1 MKREMLISRLCAAVV
16 AFLLGFG
23 STACMVTGLNLPADL
38 WLLALGCGAGAL
50 IAVACYSLRRSSII
64 LGGISAAYCLLCA
77 FSFRFQAQLQA
88 LGFSAFRYYH
98 RAYGV
103 PIPEWFN
110 GQTADSQLLP
120 LLLIAGLVM
129 TVAAWTVTR
138 RKRAFLAVIAALLP
152 LASCLVVTDTVP
164 DTLPIFLLMVGL
176 VLLMMSQSTRRQ
188 SEVQGNRLTAILA
201 LPVCAAVLGLFLL
214 IPQGDYSA
222 PEQINSM
229 QEILD
234 WFSQQIPVVDQT
246 TQGEL
251 VISIGG
257 NAKQEVNLT
266 RVGRRIERNTPVM
279 EVTTEYAGIL
289 YLRGRDYDVYT
300 GLGWEAT
307 QSRVEAGYG
316 PSSIWFR
323 DQHTASIQILGR
335 RGQYYLPC
343 YPTQQQT
350 LTSGMLPNPDYLKSY
365 TYEFSPLRADWR
377 VLWNKYQSAP
387 PVTDFAATVDQR
399 YLELPE
405 GTRQRAQEIL
415 ETILASEESNEE
427 LGVGSLPAK
436 ASQIEAY
443 VRSSAAYDLDPGR
456 MPGSEEDFALWFL
469 ENSDKGYC
477 IHFATAAT
485 VLLRAAGIPARYVE
499 GYTVQTDGT
508 ETTIVREKQAHAW
521 VEYYLDHIGWVIL
534 DPTPGAAEPAPTTEA
549 TQPPEATTAPA
560 TRPTETPPSAPKP
573 TDPTATGQ
581 GPQPSESQFI
591 GLPGDTAGS
600 GTAVQWVI
608 PQWFLTLLSA
618 LAWIAAAVLL
628 VIGQWILRRY
638 LKQKQLRSGR
648 PNAQAL
654 KRYRE
659 AKRLARLCGLPMPDH
674 LTALAEKAK
683 FSQYALTREELG
695 QIDVILTE
703 YIQTL
708 REKPWYYRLICRLV
722 FAAY

>member
-50 IAVACYSLRRSSII
+50 IAVACYSLRRGSII
-64 LGGISAAYCLLCA
+64 LGGIGAAYCLLCA

-110 GQTADSQLLP
+110 GHTADSQLLP

-279 EVTTEYAGIL
+279 EVTTQYSGTL

-307 QSRVEAGYG
+307 QNRVEAGYG

-343 YPTQQQT
+343 YPTQRQT
-350 LTSGMLPNPDYLKSY
+350 LTGGMVPNPDYIKSY
-365 TYEFSPLRADWR
+365 TYEFSPLRADWQ

-436 ASQIEAY
+436 ASQIEAF

-508 ETTIVREKQAHAW
+508 ETTIIREKQAHAW
-521 VEYYLDHIGWVIL
+521 VEYYLDNIGWVIL
-534 DPTPGAAEPAPTTEA
+534 DPTPGAAEPTPPTEA

-560 TRPTETPPSAPKP
+560 TRPTETVPSAPKP

-600 GTAVQWVI
+600 GTAVQWAI
-608 PQWFLTLLSA
+608 PQWFLTLLRA

-628 VIGQWILRRY
+628 IFGQWILRRY
-638 LKQKQLRSGR
+638 LKQKQLHSGR
-648 PNAQAL
+648 PNVQAL

-659 AKRLARLCGLPMPDH
+659 AKRLARLCGLPIPDH